1 MAMGLNQYD
10 KLWWIALGFG
20 GFGFFGYAFFPL
32 ILELAVEETFP
43 IGKYNTKVSNVPI
56 HTYLLA
62 DASISEAL
70 IHMNV
75 NITAILGT
83 VLSNVMYLELGSN
96 APNTC
101 QIDNANNGSGVQ
113 ARDYSPYYY
122 LIMCMGV
129 LLPITCIFLM
139 KPSMKRSQSDEQ
151 GAAGG
156 QKLP

>member
-1 MAMGLNQYD
+1 
-10 KLWWIALGFG
+10 
-20 GFGFFGYAFFPL
+20 
-32 ILELAVEETFP
+32 
-43 IGKYNTKVSNVPI
+43 
-56 HTYLLA
+56 
-62 DASISEAL
+62 
-70 IHMNV
+70 MNV

-83 VLSNVMYLELGSN
+83 VLSNVMYWELGSN

-101 QIDNANNGSGVQ
+101 QIDGNTNDGLGVQ

-129 LLPITCIFLM
+129 LLPITCIFFM
-139 KPSMKRSQSDEQ
+139 KPTMKRSQSDEQ

>member
-1 MAMGLNQYD
+1 MVNIKQ
-10 KLWWIALGFG
+10 
-20 GFGFFGYAFFPL
+20 
-32 ILELAVEETFP
+32 
-43 IGKYNTKVSNVPI
+43 KYPHDAAKVSNVPI
-56 HTYLLA
+56 RLHLLT

-96 APNTC
+96 APNKC
-101 QIDNANNGSGVQ
+101 QIGNTNDGSGVE

-122 LIMCMGV
+122 LIMCMSV
-129 LLPITCIFLM
+129 ILPITCIFLM